1 LTCAIL
7 TIFLKKKKGKKESSI
22 FSSFKKLSK
31 LKFLINILED
41 NVLLINLFS
50 SFYCRGLSENG
61 NDDEV
66 ERPKTKVTI
75 VETEDANYV
84 ANLSNLSNVTSN
96 VVGKVGSMFGKGIGG
111 LSTKFGSASN
121 WF

>member
-1 LTCAIL
+1 MFKFCIL
-7 TIFLKKKKGKKESSI
+7 
-22 FSSFKKLSK
+22 
-31 LKFLINILED
+31 
-41 NVLLINLFS
+41 VL
-50 SFYCRGLSENG
+50 CRGLSENG

-75 VETEDANYV
+75 VETITEDANYV
-84 ANLSNLSNVTSN
+84 ANLSNVTSN

>member
-1 LTCAIL
+1 
-7 TIFLKKKKGKKESSI
+7 
-22 FSSFKKLSK
+22 
-31 LKFLINILED
+31 
-41 NVLLINLFS
+41 
-50 SFYCRGLSENG
+50 
-61 NDDEV
+61 V

-84 ANLSNLSNVTSN
+84 ANLSNVTSN

>member
-1 LTCAIL
+1 M
-7 TIFLKKKKGKKESSI
+7 
-22 FSSFKKLSK
+22 
-31 LKFLINILED
+31 
-41 NVLLINLFS
+41 
-50 SFYCRGLSENG
+50 YCRGLSENG

-75 VETEDANYV
+75 VETITEDANYV
-84 ANLSNLSNVTSN
+84 ANLSNVTSN

-111 LSTKFGSASN
+111 LFTKFGSASN

>member
-1 LTCAIL
+1 L
-7 TIFLKKKKGKKESSI
+7 
-22 FSSFKKLSK
+22 
-31 LKFLINILED
+31 
-41 NVLLINLFS
+41 
-50 SFYCRGLSENG
+50 YCRGLSENG

-75 VETEDANYV
+75 VETMTEDANYV
-84 ANLSNLSNVTSN
+84 ANLSNVTSN

-111 LSTKFGSASN
+111 LSTKFSSASN

>member
-1 LTCAIL
+1 
-7 TIFLKKKKGKKESSI
+7 
-22 FSSFKKLSK
+22 
-31 LKFLINILED
+31 
-41 NVLLINLFS
+41 
-50 SFYCRGLSENG
+50 
-61 NDDEV
+61 V

-75 VETEDANYV
+75 VETITEDANYV
-84 ANLSNLSNVTSN
+84 ANLSNVTSN

>member
-1 LTCAIL
+1 MFSYF
-7 TIFLKKKKGKKESSI
+7 IFTK
-22 FSSFKKLSK
+22 
-31 LKFLINILED
+31 N
-41 NVLLINLFS
+41 N
-50 SFYCRGLSENG
+50 RGLSENG

-75 VETEDANYV
+75 VESAEDANHL
-84 ANLSNLSNVTSN
+84 ANLTNVTSN

-111 LSTKFGSASN
+111 LSTKFGGAS

>member
-1 LTCAIL
+1 MFKFGIL
-7 TIFLKKKKGKKESSI
+7 
-22 FSSFKKLSK
+22 
-31 LKFLINILED
+31 
-41 NVLLINLFS
+41 VL
-50 SFYCRGLSENG
+50 CRGLSENG

-75 VETEDANYV
+75 VETITEDANYV
-84 ANLSNLSNVTSN
+84 ANLSNVTSN